1 MPSRRSRRRWQDVDK
16 KDIPI
21 RGLVQSFLMH
31 QEDRNHSPKTV
42 RWYSDMLGRFADA
55 LGPEARTR
63 DIDAEAIRR
72 YLRSVRA
79 NGFSKFTNHAYARTL
94 KTFLRWLEREGY
106 LDDQVSGHVEMP
118 KVPKYDDVTIDVLT
132 DEEIAHLLSLLDP
145 GTDVGCR
152 DRAIVC
158 LMLESGLR
166 LDEVARLRANDLR
179 VKEMYVKVC
188 GKGDKEAY
196 VPIGPTTQKALARYA
211 EHFRVP
217 DDPKTKTFFL
227 NIFGEPLKYEAI
239 KAIFDRLA
247 KRSGIT
253 RLHPHLLRHTAAT
266 RLLANGADLHT
277 VQRLLRHADIRTT
290 LRYLHLV
297 PEQLQEK
304 MRLFSPLGGVAE
316 ERRRMVPTRLRR
328 IG

>member
-1 MPSRRSRRRWQDVDK
+1 MDK

-106 LDDQVSGHVEMP
+106 LDDHVSGHVEMP

-145 GTDVGCR
+145 GTDVGWW
-152 DRAIVC
+152 D
-158 LMLESGLR
+158 
-166 LDEVARLRANDLR
+166 
-179 VKEMYVKVC
+179 
-188 GKGDKEAY
+188 
-196 VPIGPTTQKALARYA
+196 
-211 EHFRVP
+211 F
-217 DDPKTKTFFL
+217 
-227 NIFGEPLKYEAI
+227 
-239 KAIFDRLA
+239 
-247 KRSGIT
+247 
-253 RLHPHLLRHTAAT
+253 
-266 RLLANGADLHT
+266 
-277 VQRLLRHADIRTT
+277 
-290 LRYLHLV
+290 
-297 PEQLQEK
+297 
-304 MRLFSPLGGVAE
+304 
-316 ERRRMVPTRLRR
+316 
-328 IG
+328 